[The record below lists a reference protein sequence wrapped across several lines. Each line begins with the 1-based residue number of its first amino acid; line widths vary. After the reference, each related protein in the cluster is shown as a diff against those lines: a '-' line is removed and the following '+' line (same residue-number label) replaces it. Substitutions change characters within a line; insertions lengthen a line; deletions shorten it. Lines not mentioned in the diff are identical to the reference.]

1 MDDRDFAGRAP
12 RYGDFFP
19 HGSRDDLEFRFTRE
33 LILVTRW
40 WTTFIEE
47 KIRAATGQSRARW
60 QVLYALV
67 FAGEPPTTLALSDM
81 LGLQWPTLVRTLNGL
96 EEDALIE
103 RHANPGDGRSRLIAI
118 TAAGRAVVDQ
128 VQPVLVPTRAA
139 ILDGI
144 DDAMLIAMTETLGQ
158 IGRKIAG
165 P

>member
-1 MDDRDFAGRAP
+1 MESDDFGGRAP
-12 RYGDFFP
+12 RYADFFP
-19 HGSRDDLEFRFTRE
+19 PGSRDDLEFRFTRE

-81 LGLQWPTLVRTLNGL
+81 LGVQWPTLVRTLNGL

-103 RHANPGDGRSRLIAI
+103 RRANPGDGRSRLIAI
-118 TAAGRAVVDQ
+118 TPAGRAVVDQ
-128 VQPVLVPTRAA
+128 VQPVLVPTRAR

-144 DDAMLIAMTETLGQ
+144 DDDLLVAMTGALQQ
-158 IGRKIAG
+158 IGRRIAAD
-165 P
+165 